1 MQVSKIL
8 GLIPIAIASLFAPA
22 SFAQSAS
29 PQIPSLAKAYEGKFR
44 FGFGGTNDKVVRDGL
59 SQPDSPISRV
69 VEQQSNI
76 IGINCF
82 YPNQIHPKADVWK
95 WDGCEQLLAF
105 ADRHPEWPRRAHILF
120 WPFNE
125 RNNMEW
131 LLMGNDG
138 KPVDRD
144 EAIKRLHDYIQ
155 TVMGRYKGRF
165 QYWDVANEVIDP
177 QQPDGLRNG
186 LWKDVV
192 GPEVI
197 ELAFH
202 FAREADPAAK
212 LFYNDFQEWK
222 PKKRDLIY
230 KLAKGLKEKGLID
243 GIGLQAHLDMTTPTP
258 KELDDAIARYAEL
271 GLEIHVTELD
281 VEINR
286 DGRFTEFTPNLANAQ
301 AKRYREI
308 FDVYRKYAG
317 KITAVM
323 TWNVTDNSSWLRH
336 HPTEHRTWPLLFDS
350 AGEPKPAFWAIAKPQ

>member
-1 MQVSKIL
+1 M
-8 GLIPIAIASLFAPA
+8 
-22 SFAQSAS
+22 
-29 PQIPSLAKAYEGKFR
+29 AKVYAGKFR
-44 FGFGGTNDKVVRDGL
+44 FGFGGTHDRLVREGL
-59 SQPDSPISRV
+59 AQSDSPMRRV

-82 YPNQIHPKADVWK
+82 YPAQIHPKADVWR

-105 ADRHPEWPRRAHILF
+105 ADLHPDWPRRAHILF

-125 RNNMEW
+125 RSNLEW
-131 LLMGNDG
+131 LLRGDDG
-138 KPVDRD
+138 KPVSRD
-144 EAIKRLHDYIQ
+144 EAIKRLHDYIL

-165 QYWDVANEVIDP
+165 QYWDVVNEVIDP
-177 QQPDGLRNG
+177 QQSDGLRKG
-186 LWKDVV
+186 LWKEVV

-197 ELAFH
+197 ELAFR
-202 FAREADPAAK
+202 FAREADPGAK

-243 GIGLQAHLDMTTPTP
+243 GIGLQAHFDMTQPTP
-258 KELDDAIARYAEL
+258 RELDAAIARYAQL

-281 VEINR
+281 VENNR
-286 DGRFTEFTPNLANAQ
+286 DNRLTEFTPELANAQ

-308 FDVYRKYAG
+308 FDVYLKYAG
-317 KITAVM
+317 TITAVM

-336 HPTEHRTWPLLFDS
+336 HPTEHRTWPLLFDA
-350 AGEPKPAFWAIAKPQ
+350 AGEAKPAFWSIAKPQ